1 MRAARK
7 SKHMGKLVLIVEDD
21 KTQREILREIFELEG
36 FRVDLAED
44 GASAM
49 ERLQKNPPDLM
60 VLDAVLP
67 QLDGMRVIASMP
79 QPAPPVFVI
88 TGYDHIVS
96 ASCYEI
102 GATIVFRKPLNVDE
116 MVAAAKRHVG
126 ETPSGVVHELP
137 ELTDRERQV
146 LTLIAAGNSTQD
158 VAKMLDISV
167 QTVFVFRKNIK
178 RKFGG
183 ISFIQIC
190 ARFRK

>member
-1 MRAARK
+1 MKAARK
-7 SKHMGKLVLIVEDD
+7 KKHMGKLILIVEDD

-36 FRVDLAED
+36 FRVDEAED
-44 GASAM
+44 GAKAI
-49 ERLQKNPPDLM
+49 ERIHKNPPDLI

-67 QLDGMRVIASMP
+67 QFDGLHVIASTP
-79 QPAPPVFVI
+79 QPAPPIFVI

-96 ASCYEI
+96 ASCYEF

-116 MVAAAKRHVG
+116 MVAAAKRHLG
-126 ETPSGVVHELP
+126 ELP
-137 ELTDRERQV
+137 SDTPKEMPDLTDRERQV